1 MMMRVLYRALKGR
14 DSQSGCAAQC
24 ESRTEQH
31 WKLKIGNLRLE
42 RRLLAGVGCA
52 DFKSPILNFQFS
64 MLLIRAVLL
73 AVSFSSSPSASAQE
87 EAKVP
92 FIEQTLQRSDD
103 FYSSG
108 MKSLVGDVVK
118 VTGVAGEVVQEL
130 QKVAAAAV
138 KDKMDKSK
146 VGLWKTW
153 HAMQKDGEVD
163 QIQFWNSYRKLPEA
177 ILTPDRSPIWE
188 EGLKRLLKPDELAK
202 WDAEATK
209 RRTRIEKAIADY
221 LDRGRK
227 LWKDQRVETRKAQVE
242 ELVTINSLDAV
253 TTSKVRNGIEGAV
266 TSALPAWGKG
276 LEKSIREY
284 VKSAFLGGADDRVQ
298 ALEGGQINFGS
309 ASEPEAVVAEE
320 TGWRELLRQSL
331 SGEQFGQ
338 WEARE
343 QQRLDRRMRAMA
355 MMTVAELDR
364 KLRLTMSQRSTLE
377 ERFLKVIRE
386 GKSKVDA
393 LFAQN
398 YANSEIM
405 LMVLNGIPDA
415 EVKSLLEEEQLVVWR
430 EVASRYSGW
439 WNQF

>member
-14 DSQSGCAAQC
+14 DGQSGCAAQC

-130 QKVAAAAV
+130 QKVATAAV

-209 RRTRIEKAIADY
+209 QRTRIEKAIADY

-253 TTSKVRNGIEGAV
+253 TTSKVRNGIEEAV

-415 EVKSLLEEEQLVVWR
+415 EVKSLLEDEQLVVWR

>member
-1 MMMRVLYRALKGR
+1 MTKPECRMTKGTFMTRCSATRATNDG
-14 DSQSGCAAQC
+14 G
-24 ESRTEQH
+24 EFVVPSRI
-31 WKLKIGNLRLE
+31 WL
-42 RRLLAGVGCA
+42 
-52 DFKSPILNFQFS
+52 S
-64 MLLIRAVLL
+64 LIL
-73 AVSFSSSPSASAQE
+73 AVFGCFSVTAQE
-87 EAKVP
+87 EPKVP
-92 FIEQTLQRSDD
+92 FIDQTLQRSDD

-108 MKSLVGDVVK
+108 MKSLVTDVAYI
-118 VTGVAGEVVQEL
+118 TGVGPEIVKEL
-130 QKVAAAAV
+130 NAVAMEAV
-138 KDKMDKSK
+138 KDKMAKSK

-163 QIQFWNSYRKLPEA
+163 QVQFWASYRKLPEA

-188 EGLKRLLKPDELAK
+188 AGLKRLLKPDELAK

-209 RRTRIEKAIADY
+209 RRARIEKAIADY

-227 LWKDQRVETRKAQVE
+227 VWKDQRVETRKAQVE
-242 ELVTINSLDAV
+242 ELVVINKLDAS
-253 TTSKVRNGIEGAV
+253 TTTKVRDGIEGAV
-266 TSALPAWGKG
+266 ASALPAWGKG

-309 ASEPEAVVAEE
+309 AGEPDAVAAEE
-320 TGWRELLRQSL
+320 GAWRQLLQQAL
-331 SGEQFGQ
+331 SAEQFGQ
-338 WEARE
+338 WQDRE
-343 QQRLDRRMRAMA
+343 QQRLERRLRAMA

-364 KLRLTMSQRSTLE
+364 KLRLTTAQRSTLE
-377 ERFLKVIRE
+377 ERFVKVIRD

-405 LMVLNGIPDA
+405 LMVLNGIPEA
-415 EVKSLLEEEQLVVWR
+415 EVKALLEEEQLVVWR
-430 EVASRYSGW
+430 DVAARYSSW

>member
-14 DSQSGCAAQC
+14 DGQSGCAAQC

-130 QKVAAAAV
+130 QKVATAAV

-209 RRTRIEKAIADY
+209 QRTRIEKAIADY

-242 ELVTINSLDAV
+242 ELVTINCLDAV
-253 TTSKVRNGIEGAV
+253 TTSKVRNGIEEAV

-415 EVKSLLEEEQLVVWR
+415 EVKSLLEDEQLVVWR

>member
-1 MMMRVLYRALKGR
+1 MTRCDTARAATSGEFVIRHSSFVIPSRVWL
-14 DSQSGCAAQC
+14 SM
-24 ESRTEQH
+24 
-31 WKLKIGNLRLE
+31 
-42 RRLLAGVGCA
+42 
-52 DFKSPILNFQFS
+52 IL
-64 MLLIRAVLL
+64 AVLGCL
-73 AVSFSSSPSASAQE
+73 TAFAQE

-118 VTGVAGEVVQEL
+118 VTGVAGDVVQEL
-130 QKVAAAAV
+130 QKVATAAV

-177 ILTPDRSPIWE
+177 ILTPDRSPIWG

-209 RRTRIEKAIADY
+209 RRARIEKAIADY

-227 LWKDQRVETRKAQVE
+227 QWKDQRVETRKAQVE
-242 ELVTINSLDAV
+242 ELVTINKLDAAS
-253 TTSKVRNGIEGAV
+253 TTKIRNGIDGAV
-266 TSALPAWGKG
+266 SAALPDWGKG

-309 ASEPEAVVAEE
+309 AGEPDAVAAEE
-320 TGWRELLRQSL
+320 AGWRGLLKQSL
-331 SGEQFGQ
+331 SVEQFGQ

-343 QQRLDRRMRAMA
+343 QQRLDRRLRAMA

-377 ERFLKVIRE
+377 ERFVKVISE
-386 GKSKVDA
+386 GRSKMDA
-393 LFAQN
+393 LFSQN

-415 EVKSLLEEEQLVVWR
+415 EVKALLEEEQLVVWR
-430 EVASRYSGW
+430 DVAARYSSW

>member
-1 MMMRVLYRALKGR
+1 
-14 DSQSGCAAQC
+14 
-24 ESRTEQH
+24 
-31 WKLKIGNLRLE
+31 
-42 RRLLAGVGCA
+42 
-52 DFKSPILNFQFS
+52 

-130 QKVAAAAV
+130 QKVATAAV

-242 ELVTINSLDAV
+242 ELVTINNLDAV
-253 TTSKVRNGIEGAV
+253 TTSKVRDGIDGAV
-266 TSALPAWGKG
+266 SSALPAWGKG

-320 TGWRELLRQSL
+320 TGWRGLLKQSL
-331 SGEQFGQ
+331 SAEQFGQ

-343 QQRLDRRMRAMA
+343 QQRLDRRLRAMA

-364 KLRLTMSQRSTLE
+364 KLRLTTSQRSTLE
-377 ERFLKVIRE
+377 ERFVKVISE

>member
-14 DSQSGCAAQC
+14 DGQSGCAAQC

-130 QKVAAAAV
+130 QKVATAAV

-253 TTSKVRNGIEGAV
+253 TTSKVRNGIEEAV

-320 TGWRELLRQSL
+320 TGWRGLLKQSL
-331 SGEQFGQ
+331 SAEQFGQ

>member
-1 MMMRVLYRALKGR
+1 MRRMLQRALRG
-14 DSQSGCAAQC
+14 DL
-24 ESRTEQH
+24 ESTSDGIIASRMELH
-31 WKLKIGNLRLE
+31 WKLKIGDLKLE
-42 RRLLAGVGCA
+42 RWSQAFSGSLN
-52 DFKSPILNFQFS
+52 FKSPVSNFQFP
-64 MLLIRAVLL
+64 MLLTRALLLL
-73 AVSFSSSPSASAQE
+73 ACFAFHQPSFAQE
-87 EAKVP
+87 EPKVP

-108 MKSLVGDVVK
+108 MKSLVSDVVK
-118 VTGVAGEVVQEL
+118 VTGVAGDVVPEL
-130 QKVAAAAV
+130 QKVATAAV

-153 HAMQKDGEVD
+153 HAMQKDGQVD

-202 WDAEATK
+202 WDAEATT
-209 RRTRIEKAIADY
+209 RRARIEKAIADY

-242 ELVTINSLDAV
+242 ELVTINKLDAAS
-253 TTSKVRNGIEGAV
+253 TTKVRDGIEGAV
-266 TSALPAWGKG
+266 SAALPVWGRG

-309 ASEPEAVVAEE
+309 AGEPDAVAAEE
-320 TGWRELLRQSL
+320 ASWRTLLKQAL
-331 SGEQFGQ
+331 SAEQFGQ

-343 QQRLDRRMRAMA
+343 QQRLDRRLRAMA

-364 KLRLTMSQRSTLE
+364 KLRLTTAQRSTLE
-377 ERFLKVIRE
+377 ERFVKVIRD
-386 GKSKVDA
+386 GKSKMDA
-393 LFAQN
+393 LFSQN

-415 EVKSLLEEEQLVVWR
+415 EVKALLEEEQLVVWR
-430 EVASRYSGW
+430 DVAARYSSW